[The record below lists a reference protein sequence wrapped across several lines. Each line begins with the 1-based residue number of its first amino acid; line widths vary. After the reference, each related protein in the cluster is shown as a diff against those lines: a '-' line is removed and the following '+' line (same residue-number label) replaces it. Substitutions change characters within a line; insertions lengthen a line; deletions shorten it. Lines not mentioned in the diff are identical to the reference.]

1 MTTGQNKDIRFLNDF
16 MDDADAVLEVAL
28 YLRVSTS
35 QQTTEN
41 QMIELVE
48 VCNRNKWKVVEIYEE
63 TISGTKGVDERVEL
77 NRMMHDA
84 CRKKFAKVIVWSVDR
99 LGRSMKHLITT
110 LSQLDDLNVDVYSFV
125 QGIDTSTQFGKSMF
139 SMVGIFAELE
149 NNMRSERQKIGI
161 RRALENGAKFGRKSI
176 MNDELVQQVVDLR
189 SEGLSMRGIASK
201 LDVSTTIVQKSL
213 KQDKDAILET

>member
-1 MTTGQNKDIRFLNDF
+1 
-16 MDDADAVLEVAL
+16 
-28 YLRVSTS
+28 
-35 QQTTEN
+35 
-41 QMIELVE
+41 MIELVE

-139 SMVGIFAELE
+139 RSGWYHQYEYAFYFKNILNRMNRKCNYYFE
-149 NNMRSERQKIGI
+149 NH
-161 RRALENGAKFGRKSI
+161 
-176 MNDELVQQVVDLR
+176 MN
-189 SEGLSMRGIASK
+189 
-201 LDVSTTIVQKSL
+201 
-213 KQDKDAILET
+213 